1 MKHETIYYVLRY
13 NLRPDAAAEY
23 KQWLAE
29 HTGARSEQAGWTY
42 VGTFFDVMGI
52 DGYDYESRWELNGHG
67 SVNLRL
73 LDTETEQ
80 GIQDR
85 LPFVEA
91 GQVAMMKA
99 LNGIV
104 PVGH

>member
-1 MKHETIYYVLRY
+1 
-13 NLRPDAAAEY
+13 
-23 KQWLAE
+23 
-29 HTGARSEQAGWTY
+29 
-42 VGTFFDVMGI
+42 VGTFFDVMGV

-73 LDTETEQ
+73 LDTEAEQ
-80 GIQDR
+80 GLQDR

-99 LNGIV
+99 LSGIV
-104 PVGH
+104 PRGH